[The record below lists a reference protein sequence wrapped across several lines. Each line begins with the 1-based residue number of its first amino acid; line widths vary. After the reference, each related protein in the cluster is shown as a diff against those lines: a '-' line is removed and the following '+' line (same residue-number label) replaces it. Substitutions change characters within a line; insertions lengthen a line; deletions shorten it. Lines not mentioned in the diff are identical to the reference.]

1 MTETSPRS
9 NWQLGGGGE
18 DGGEGPV
25 PIRRATPAYWAM
37 SRGQRGPGLA
47 PVTTNTALGFFIGH
61 YVGRGGSG
69 GSCYLPQGR
78 KIEGDT

>member
-1 MTETSPRS
+1 MTETSPRG
-9 NWQLGGGGE
+9 NWRLGGGE

-47 PVTTNTALGFFIGH
+47 PVTPNTALGFLIGN
-61 YVGRGGSG
+61 YVGRGGSRG
-69 GSCYLPQGR
+69 GSCCLPPGR